1 MKRLSQAARRLRAP
15 AAGAMLALCV
25 IAVFS
30 VVTAK
35 RLPMIA
41 EAAAPARTAAY
52 APSYTVREG
61 PEVVLVFIGA
71 SFCGAHKRPGFAE
84 TVEWAKVELARRTV
98 AQGKQFSAVGI
109 SLDWKPAEALA
120 FLERFG
126 SFDQVSLGR
135 NWTNDSALRYIWKDL
150 PGEPVVPQ
158 ILVIERYVETTPSI
172 DIRDERV
179 VKRIAG
185 ADQIATWVE
194 QGAPL

>member
-1 MKRLSQAARRLRAP
+1 MKRLFQAARRLRAP
-15 AAGAMLALCV
+15 ALGAVLALCV
-25 IAVFS
+25 VAVFS
-30 VVTAK
+30 FVSTKGPTMTV
-35 RLPMIA
+35 
-41 EAAAPARTAAY
+41 EAAAPATMAAY
-52 APSYTVREG
+52 APSYTVEQG

-84 TVEWAKVELARRTV
+84 TVERAKVGLARRTV

-109 SLDWKPAEALA
+109 SLDWKPTEALA

-158 ILVIERYVETTPSI
+158 ILVIERYVQTAPAI

-185 ADQIATWVE
+185 ADQIAAWVE